1 MKSYILILLTGIGM
15 ISCTQ
20 NGVTVKQ
27 QELRDIFIQET
38 ELINLQR
45 KDNSKLS
52 LEAEF
57 DRDTLT
63 YTLTFMYGVQK
74 TKDEWAKNAE
84 FVFNLYADIIGG
96 TGVHFMVIKFIL
108 KDNLSYCYTYEMGY
122 NNSGEVC
129 KYRLLY
135 VR

>member
-96 TGVHFMVIKFIL
+96 TGVHFMVIKFIP